1 MASVNLSMAGY
12 TATTGSAFARQLI
25 ERVRVIPGV
34 EAASLSDR
42 QPDPGSMM
50 MGGLTVDGV
59 SPPQGQPYFY
69 PNWNVVDSQY
79 FATLR
84 IPLLAGR
91 DFADADRVGSQ
102 PVAIIGE
109 SAAKRFFPGK
119 SAVGQVVH
127 VHTGTLNVPGS
138 PSSALV
144 VVGVARD
151 VQITPNLAPR
161 LNLYVPM
168 QQKYMSGLTI
178 LARTKGPTSAADD
191 IRAVV
196 TSMNPNLPVLI
207 AQTLD
212 SLGRGPVEAQLRV
225 AATVAGSV
233 GLIGLLLAAMGIY
246 GVTAYTVARR
256 TREIGIRLSLGA
268 GRSAV
273 VAMILRQGMT
283 LVGIGLAIGL
293 ALSLGVGRMLAAQRF
308 GITAPGAATFVAA
321 TMLFVVVALIACYAP
336 LRRAIRIA
344 AMDALRY
351 E

>member
-1 MASVNLSMAGY
+1 M
-12 TATTGSAFARQLI
+12 
-25 ERVRVIPGV
+25 
-34 EAASLSDR
+34 
-42 QPDPGSMM
+42 
-50 MGGLTVDGV
+50 
-59 SPPQGQPYFY
+59 
-69 PNWNVVDSQY
+69 
-79 FATLR
+79 
-84 IPLLAGR
+84 
-91 DFADADRVGSQ
+91 
-102 PVAIIGE
+102 
-109 SAAKRFFPGK
+109 
-119 SAVGQVVH
+119 GQVVH
-127 VHTGTLNVPGS
+127 VHTGNLNAPGS

-151 VQITPNLAPR
+151 VQISPNLAPR

-168 QQKYMSGLTI
+168 QQKYVSGITI
-178 LARTKGPTSAADD
+178 LARTTGPTSVADD

-273 VAMILRQGMT
+273 VGMILRQGMT
-283 LVGIGLAIGL
+283 LVGIGLANR
-293 ALSLGVGRMLAAQRF
+293 VGPQRRCRPHARRAAFRHHRA
-308 GITAPGAATFVAA
+308 GRGD
-321 TMLFVVVALIACYAP
+321 
-336 LRRAIRIA
+336 LRRSDDAVRRRRVDRVLRAPA
-344 AMDALRY
+344 AGRSHRRHGRASLRVNL
-351 E
+351 